1 MLGDHSLI
9 APHLLPAELAS
20 VLRGRSPG
28 GLLSDDD
35 AARAVEEFAD
45 LRIELVDVMPLL
57 PAVWEMRHDVSAYDA
72 MYVALAR
79 AVDAPLLTLDRG
91 MAAAASDCAL
101 LPSGD
106 D

>member
-1 MLGDHSLI
+1 MTL
-9 APHLLPAELAS
+9 
-20 VLRGRSPG
+20 V
-28 GLLSDDD
+28 
-35 AARAVEEFAD
+35 VEEFAD
-45 LRIELVDVMPLL
+45 LRIELVDMMPLL
-57 PAVWEMRHDVSAYDA
+57 PAVWEMRHNVSAYDA